1 MNHKEFT
8 LDFIPPELD
17 FAFPILMDYFKDP
30 KLVRYL
36 SRKDFYDTY
45 VLTFYKA
52 KEKFDPSK
60 NVKFSTY
67 VYKAIINQAI
77 RNLKSQKET
86 PFSQLT
92 EDDKENVLNVTIETN
107 TSRLDSRM
115 DMTDLLKKAN
125 LKQKE
130 INLLH
135 MRYKMG
141 LSDTEIGKKSNVTR
155 QCINEK
161 LKNILEKIK
170 RASNDNTKSGI

>member
-8 LDFIPPELD
+8 LDFVPSELD

-36 SRKDFYDTY
+36 NKKDFYDTY

-52 KEKFDPSK
+52 KENFDSSK

-67 VYKAIINQAI
+67 VYRAIINQAI
-77 RNLKSQKET
+77 RNLKSQKEI

-92 EDDKENVLNVTIETN
+92 EDDKENVLNVTVETN
-107 TSRLDSRM
+107 TSNLDHRM
-115 DMTDLLKKAN
+115 DITDLLKRAN
-125 LKQKE
+125 FKQKE
-130 INLLH
+130 INFLH

-141 LSDTEIGKKSNVTR
+141 LSDTEIGKKYNVTR

-170 RASNDNTKSGI
+170 KASNHENKSRV